1 MNKAP
6 EKNMEVRPDKNTG
19 EKKNESG
26 WRGLLHVAARFFPVS
41 YTHLTLPTT

>member
-6 EKNMEVRPDKNTG
+6 EKNTEVRPDKNTG

-26 WRGLLHVAARFFPVS
+26 NGRHGPI
-41 YTHLTLPTT
+41 

>member
-26 WRGLLHVAARFFPVS
+26 WRGLLHVVARFFL
-41 YTHLTLPTT
+41 HQ